1 MALVINTNIASLT
14 AQRNLAESQSVSAT
28 AMERLSS
35 GLRINSARDDAAG
48 LAIANRFSA
57 QSMGLAVG
65 ARNAGD
71 GVSLAQ
77 TAEGA
82 LQEVTDNLLRMRE
95 LAVQASNASL
105 SGVDRASLQTE
116 FDALRDEIQRV
127 GTSTTFNGNNLLNG
141 DFTGQI
147 FQVGANAGDR
157 VTMGAIQD
165 TRTSALGQFTG
176 VQLTNVSIGTATDTG
191 TALTVNIAGGGA
203 LALGTIA
210 IDASVVANALN
221 SLGQGITATARASQL
236 AAGTSAASGPAA
248 DSDTFTLNGVTVTLT
263 HQGNVAG
270 NRTHAVEQINAV
282 SAQTGV
288 VATDTGAGV
297 QLDSAEGR
305 NITVSAVTAG
315 GTSATTGAGYGLNL
329 TTGSTTGA
337 RIDIVYTA
345 QPNQTGSV
353 VFAGTN
359 FMTGNTSTAIQN
371 SGTAIDGLDI
381 SAVGAVGG
389 TGALAAINS
398 IDNSLARVDT
408 SRANLGATQAR
419 FESVISSA
427 MIARESAEASRSRIM
442 DADFAAETANMTK
455 GQILQQAGISVLA
468 QANAMPQQ
476 VLSLLQ

>member
-14 AQRNLAESQSVSAT
+14 AQRNLTESQSISAT

-48 LAIANRFSA
+48 LAIANRLSA
-57 QSMGLAVG
+57 QAQGLAVG

-82 LQEVTDNLLRMRE
+82 LQEVTNNLLRMRE
-95 LAVQASNASL
+95 LSVQSSSASL

-116 FDALRDEIQRV
+116 FLALSNEIQRV
-127 GTSTTFNGNNLLNG
+127 ATSTTFNSNNLLNG

-147 FQVGANAGDR
+147 FQVGANATDR

-221 SLGQGITATARASQL
+221 SLGQGITATARATTL
-236 AAGTSAASGPAA
+236 AAGTSAASGTAA
-248 DSDTFTLNGVTVTLT
+248 DADSFTLNGVTVNLT

-297 QLDSAEGR
+297 SLASAEGR
-305 NITVSAVTAG
+305 NITVSALTAG
-315 GTSATTGAGYGLNL
+315 GTSNTTGAGYGLNL
-329 TTGSTTGA
+329 GTGSTTGA
-337 RIDIVYTA
+337 NIDIVYTA
-345 QPNQTGSV
+345 QPNQTGNV

-359 FMTGNTSTAIQN
+359 FMTGNTTNGIQA

-389 TGALAAINS
+389 TGALAAINA
-398 IDNSLARVDT
+398 IDNAMARVDT
-408 SRANLGATQAR
+408 SRSNLGATQSR
-419 FESVISSA
+419 FESIVSSA
-427 MIARESAEASRSRIM
+427 MIARESAEGSRSRIM
-442 DADFAAETANMTK
+442 DADFAAETAAMTK

-468 QANAMPQQ
+468 QANAQPQQ